1 MSLAISACKPSEPPP
16 PPVAAGSAVGSA
28 AATTSAAA
36 SPAECAKMDGVMEA
50 VFAAMEKDQP
60 DPVLTQIRLD
70 LGPGIKTAIVARCA
84 AEKWPGEDVRCL
96 ADAALPGNESKDC
109 TGPAAEKITDA
120 ILATMSDAVKAR
132 TDELAA
138 AHAGSTAEAA
148 PPPVAK
154 PKPKPKPKAT
164 SPDPGK
170 PVPLRIEDDR

>member
-1 MSLAISACKPSEPPP
+1 
-16 PPVAAGSAVGSA
+16 
-28 AATTSAAA
+28 
-36 SPAECAKMDGVMEA
+36 MDGVMEA

-60 DPVLTQIRLD
+60 IRFLTQIRLD

-138 AHAGSTAEAA
+138 RHAAA
-148 PPPVAK
+148 PPRPPHAGREAEAETQTEGHV
-154 PKPKPKPKAT
+154 PG
-164 SPDPGK
+164 PGK